1 MLKRTER
8 AGNSMA
14 KISALLFFFLLGDYT
29 SSMSTV
35 SSVVLPLMDL
45 FLFVFL
51 VVWLVLGVGDPKLD
65 FLMRF
70 MWNWLNCWCNLLTL
84 MCF

>member
-65 FLMRF
+65 FLMGF